1 MVMTT
6 KNCFSLVPTVILRDR
21 TVPLLIEGAPVAV
34 KMPEI
39 SISERK
45 DIMTDYD
52 KDNDKN
58 DNNGEKDKNKSM
70 SIRTRKDVMF
80 CNERPMRRWDWFMGD
95 YYVILDPQVM
105 NFERVNLGVSPYLFS
120 HNRESIMGRV
130 DRAWPNGIK
139 GYCDVSFN
147 DSPLADQLYRD
158 IENGF
163 CLGVSPSIADMAFE
177 VVAINDDD
185 IYTFRITQG
194 EFLELSSVSIAAN
207 PEAKFD
213 VSGGDP
219 PLDSVAGDVLFFED
233 AELEGAAQ
241 KLPDGTVK
249 VSERVKG
256 SVQVYHE
263 RLMKAVDEFKAK
275 KSSEG
280 TDSPSGDQGDPQ
292 GVTAQQEP
300 VETEPES
307 AQDQNF
313 GQRGDTQ
320 VPDKIETPENEV
332 ASESLATQFAEL
344 KASHN
349 AGEQDRKNA
358 KGVMDML
365 QLGMQ
370 HNAMDALSAHLKEG
384 GTPEGFSE
392 KLKDVNFI
400 KNVRQSPIKE
410 VNGRGGTRR
419 DFSLHRLLIAKVWPE
434 DVQAQRDAE
443 YELTAG
449 QKLSQMANMGG
460 SMVPFDAY
468 AGGGYKLGRGMPPKM
483 YHIGDREEEFAV
495 STGTASGGSTVE
507 TLWDFDRTVDF
518 LVEDS
523 DILQF
528 CDVAMGLTGNVQV
541 PIETT
546 GATLGYNA
554 EGVVQAESSPTF
566 THYTATPVTLSAQV
580 KITKRL
586 LQQTGGWVERKI
598 RMLLARQFRSQI
610 NSGILKGTG
619 SANNQPGGI
628 SVATGIPNLGV
639 SGGGTLATI
648 SWDDIVDMEEK
659 VDNEWVPEYGRA
671 WVIGQSTYG
680 TLMKAPK
687 AGSTST
693 FPIYILDGEMGDRHT
708 RMLMNYP
715 AVKSSFLAET
725 GTVAALADTKGHII
739 FGNWLDMFVGFWE
752 AFEVVVEGIT
762 SPLQIT
768 TTVAVDWDAVVAR
781 KASFVQGA
789 FS

>member
-1 MVMTT
+1 MA
-6 KNCFSLVPTVILRDR
+6 D
-21 TVPLLIEGAPVAV
+21 
-34 KMPEI
+34 
-39 SISERK
+39 
-45 DIMTDYD
+45 DD
-52 KDNDKN
+52 KD
-58 DNNGEKDKNKSM
+58 KDKNGNGDDKGNGQLM
-70 SIRTRKDVMF
+70 NIRTRKDVMF
-80 CNERPMRRWDWFMGD
+80 CSDRAMRRWDWFMGD

-105 NFERVNLGVSPYLFS
+105 DFERVNLGVSPYLFS
-120 HNRESIMGRV
+120 HNRESVMGRV

-163 CLGVSPSIADMAFE
+163 CLGVSPSISNMAFE
-177 VVAINDDD
+177 VVAIDEDD

-213 VSGGDP
+213 VAGGDP
-219 PLDSVAGDVLFFED
+219 SLDSGAGDAIYFED

-249 VSERVKG
+249 ISERTKG
-256 SVQVYHE
+256 SVQVYHD
-263 RLMKAVDEFKAK
+263 RLMKAVEEFKAK
-275 KSSEG
+275 QGSEG
-280 TDSPSGDQGDPQ
+280 TNSPLGDQKDSQ
-292 GVTAQQEP
+292 EVTAQQEP
-300 VETEPES
+300 VETESVS
-307 AQDQNF
+307 ARDQNF
-313 GQRGDTQ
+313 DQKGDTQ
-320 VPDKIETPENEV
+320 VADKVENPEKDA
-332 ASESLATQFAEL
+332 ASESLAAQFAEL
-344 KASHN
+344 KASHD
-349 AGEQDRKNA
+349 AGEEERKSA
-358 KGVMDML
+358 KGIVDML

-370 HNAMDALSAHLKEG
+370 HNAMEVLSAHLKEG
-384 GTPEGFSE
+384 GSPEAFSS
-392 KLKDVNFI
+392 KLKDINFI
-400 KNVRQSPIKE
+400 KNARQSPIRE
-410 VNGRGGTRR
+410 VNGHGGTFK
-419 DFSLHRLLIAKVWPE
+419 DFSLQRLLRAKVWPE
-434 DVQAQRDAE
+434 DIQLQKDAE
-443 YELTAG
+443 YELSSG
-449 QKLSQMANMGG
+449 QQLAQMANMGG

-483 YHIGDREEEFAV
+483 YHIGDREEEFAITTA
-495 STGTASGGSTVE
+495 TGAGGSTVE

-541 PIETT
+541 PIENA

-554 EGVVQAESSPTF
+554 EGTAQAESSPTF
-566 THYTATPVTLSAQV
+566 THYTATPKTLSAKV
-580 KITKRL
+580 KVSKRL
-586 LQQTGGWVERKI
+586 LQQTGGWVERKL

-610 NSGILKGTG
+610 NKGIIAGSGA
-619 SANNQPGGI
+619 ANNPQGI
-628 SVATGIPNLGV
+628 ATNANVPLTLAAGL
-639 SGGGTLATI
+639 GTLATV

-671 WVIGQSTYG
+671 WVIGQATYG

-725 GTVAALADTKGHII
+725 GTIRSVATKGHII

-762 SPLQIT
+762 SPLEVT
-768 TTVAVDWDAVVAR
+768 TTVAVDWDVVLAR
-781 KASFVQGA
+781 KESFTQGL
-789 FS
+789 FT